1 MLRYFYDNQLIKI
14 MDKQPKNWEE
24 AIRFSGEILKEH
36 HLITDQYIEDII
48 RDCHE
53 YGPYI
58 VIIPDVAM
66 PHSSAESAG
75 VLGTGIGF
83 TIMPKRVSFEE
94 GNLEKDAKLFFTLAA
109 KDADSHMKNIA
120 NLSELLM
127 MEDMVP
133 DLLTIETLRDFE
145 RIMEKHGM

>member
-83 TIMPKRVSFEE
+83 TIMPERVSFEE
-94 GNLEKDAKLFFTLAA
+94 GNPEKDAKLFFTLAA

>member
-1 MLRYFYDNQLIKI
+1 MLRYFYDNKLIKI
-14 MDKQPKNWEE
+14 MDKQPKDWEE
-24 AIRFSGEILKEH
+24 AIWFSGEILKENN
-36 HLITDQYIEDII
+36 LISDQYIKDII

-66 PHSSAESAG
+66 PHSSAESEG

-83 TIMPKRVSFEE
+83 TIMPERVSFEE
-94 GNLEKDAKLFFTLAA
+94 GNPEKDAKLFFTLAA
-109 KDADSHMKNIA
+109 KDADSHMQNIA

-127 MEDMVP
+127 MDEMVP
-133 DLLTIETLRDFE
+133 DLLEVKTLADFE
-145 RIMEKHGM
+145 KVMEKHGM

>member
-66 PHSSAESAG
+66 PHSSAESSG

-83 TIMPKRVSFEE
+83 TIMQKRVSFEE
-94 GNLEKDAKLFFTLAA
+94 GNPEKDAKLFFTLAA